1 MKADASN
8 ALAEL
13 AAETER
19 LGLYDAEF
27 DMNDG
32 DASDNQDTVRIPS
45 EVAERLRRA
54 TIRPPALAVLCR
66 FCVVEMVHDP
76 VAMAY
81 ECPTCTA
88 TVHEREV

>member
-27 DMNDG
+27 DMHDG
-32 DASDNQDTVRIPS
+32 DPSDNQDTVRIPS

-54 TIRPPALAVLCR
+54 TIRPPALPVLCR
-66 FCVVEMVHDP
+66 LCIEEMLHDG
-76 VAMAY
+76 VAMTY
-81 ECPTCTA
+81 ECLGCGAVVAEQST
-88 TVHEREV
+88 